1 MRAFGLAVVAF
12 VAGACKHTAGDTI
25 TDAASSV
32 DAMADAA
39 IAAAH
44 DPCKPFAMPSADALF
59 ASTKKVFAHYF
70 YPFPL
75 SIDNKPSGSDYYNT
89 QYLSPSGESDKWL
102 ANGGYLRA
110 RPLAIAPSTATD
122 WQIENMK
129 VEVRMAIAAGISGFT
144 VDVLGTD
151 QTVAGSQLQNLLAA
165 AAAVDPR
172 FAIVVMPDV
181 SALGSAATAS
191 TLESIIAS
199 VATSPSAYHLADGR
213 LVASAF
219 DASLV
224 PAATW
229 STAFAD
235 LAGSGI
241 DVAFVPTFLGWQ
253 ASASAFASVSYG
265 FADWGT
271 ATPASAIASETAPA
285 AAQAMGK
292 IFMSPV
298 DPEQY
303 RPKDFIYWEAGNS
316 AAFRDAWTSAIT
328 GGADW
333 IQLVTWSDFSES
345 SVVEPYTDA
354 TLAGDLG
361 TGYYDLT
368 AYYATWFLTGAAPVI
383 DHDVLYYFYRRE
395 PVAAADPNQATPT
408 TAQGPAGSDRV
419 ELVGFLT
426 APGTL
431 EITFGSDTA
440 TMDAPAG
447 VTSFS
452 VPLQAGVPQFGLS
465 RGSAAIIS
473 APGPIEIA
481 GSGGL
486 ASGTLDLTYWS
497 GSVSSDGTCQL
508 QAQR

>member
-1 MRAFGLAVVAF
+1 
-12 VAGACKHTAGDTI
+12 
-25 TDAASSV
+25 
-32 DAMADAA
+32 
-39 IAAAH
+39 
-44 DPCKPFAMPSADALF
+44 MPTDALF
-59 ASTKKVFAHYF
+59 ASDKKVFAHYF

-75 SIDNKPSGSDYYNT
+75 SIGNAPSATDYYNT
-89 QYLSPSGESDKWL
+89 QYLSPTGESDKWI
-102 ANGGYLRA
+102 AQGGYLRQ
-110 RPLAIAPSTATD
+110 RPLAIAPGSAASFAVD
-122 WQIENMK
+122 NME
-129 VEVRMAIAAGISGFT
+129 VEVRMAIAAGITGFT

-151 QTVAGSQLQNLLAA
+151 QTTAGSQLQNLLAA

-172 FAIVVMPDV
+172 FKIVVMPDV
-181 SALGSAATAS
+181 SALGSAATAPV
-191 TLESIIAS
+191 LASIITS
-199 VATSPSAYHLADGR
+199 VASSPSAYHLADGR

-224 PAATW
+224 TPAVW
-229 STAFAD
+229 SDAFSS
-235 LAGSGI
+235 LGSAGI
-241 DVAFVPTFLGWQ
+241 DVAFVPTFLGW
-253 ASASAFASVSYG
+253 AANATAFGPISYG

-271 ATPASAIASETAPA
+271 ATPSAAMGAESAPA

-316 AAFRDAWTSAIT
+316 AAFRDAWTAAIT

-345 SVVEPYTDA
+345 SEVEPYTDA

-368 AYYATWFLTGAAPVI
+368 AYYATWFLTGTAPALT
-383 DHDVLYYFYRRE
+383 HDVLYFFYRRE
-395 PVAAADPNQATPT
+395 PVGAADPNQSTPT
-408 TAQGPAGSDRV
+408 TAVGPAGTDSV

-431 EITFGSDTA
+431 EITLGGQTA

-452 VPLQAGVPQFGLS
+452 VPLEAGTPQFGLS
-465 RGSAAIIS
+465 RGGAEIIS
-473 APGPIEIA
+473 APGPIEIVGSA
-481 GSGGL
+481 GL
-486 ASGTLDLTYWS
+486 PSGTLDLTYWS
-497 GSVSSDGTCQL
+497 GSISSDGTCEL
-508 QAQR
+508 STTSIR